1 MENSRRPHTRWRP
14 QGGHTQD
21 GELTVLRRPHIRQ
34 RTQGGH
40 TQDGDLKE
48 ATHKMENSRR
58 PHTRW
63 RTHCFKEATHKTE
76 NSRRPHTRWRT
87 QGGHTQDG
95 ELTNSLR
102 YSVSFAA
109 VAQQEHYSAS
119 SPSPA
124 GRRIL
129 CE

>member
-63 RTHCFKEATHKTE
+63 RT
-76 NSRRPHTRWRT
+76 